1 MSGEPGRPRIVVLGA
16 AGQVGTELVSA
27 AAGRAD
33 VRGLARRELDVTRRD
48 AVRRAIVDAAPAVV
62 VNLAAWTDVDG
73 AESHAE
79 EAFRVNRDGAGFV
92 ASACAAA
99 GAELVH
105 LSTDY
110 VFAGDA
116 DRPYAE
122 EDPTDPVN
130 VYGESKLAGERRV
143 LEERAGAVVVR
154 TSAVYGAHGTNF
166 VRSILDAAERHEELR
181 VVSDQRTR
189 PTAAPHLARML
200 LSLGDR
206 LSGDGS
212 EAAVP
217 AGVLHWADEGE
228 ATWAELAE
236 EAIARARGHRALRGT
251 RVVPVTTEE
260 YGAPADRPRYSILDC
275 SKAESLGFARHPWRE
290 GVRSVVAEL
299 VAEPR

>member
-1 MSGEPGRPRIVVLGA
+1 MTGEREPPRVLVLGA
-16 AGQVGTELVSA
+16 AGQVGTDLLA
-27 AAGRAD
+27 AAGERDD
-33 VRGLARRELDVTRRD
+33 VRGLAHRDLDVTRGD
-48 AVRRAIVDAAPAVV
+48 EVRRAIVDAAPTVV

-99 GAELVH
+99 GAGLVH

-116 DRPYAE
+116 HRPYS
-122 EDPTDPVN
+122 EDDSTDPVN
-130 VYGESKLAGERRV
+130 VYGRSKLAGERRV
-143 LEERAGAVVVR
+143 FEERSGAVVVR
-154 TSAVYGAHGTNF
+154 TSAVYGAHGSNF
-166 VRSILDAAERHEELR
+166 VRSILGAAGRHEELR

-189 PTAAPHLARML
+189 PTAAPHLAEML
-200 LSLGDR
+200 LSLADR
-206 LSGDGS
+206 MSGGET
-212 EAAVP
+212 EADLP

-236 EAIARARGHRALRGT
+236 EAIVRARGLRALRVK
-251 RVVPVTTEE
+251 RVIPVTTEE
-260 YGAPADRPRYSILDC
+260 YGAPADRPRYSVLDC
-275 SKAESLGFARHPWRE
+275 SKAESFGFARRPWRE
-290 GVRSVVAEL
+290 GLRTVVAEL